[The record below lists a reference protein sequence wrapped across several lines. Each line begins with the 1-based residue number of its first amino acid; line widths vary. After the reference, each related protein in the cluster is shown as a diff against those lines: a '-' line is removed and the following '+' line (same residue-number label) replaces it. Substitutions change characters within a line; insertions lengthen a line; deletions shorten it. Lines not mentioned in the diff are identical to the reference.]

1 MPFFHKPLAVVSV
14 AVAVGVLTVSCGE
27 SKVSQC
33 NKLIEVANKAVSD
46 VQAITASAN
55 SQDVGAMAKIADT
68 ADQAKAS
75 MESLELSDEKLKDFQ
90 QRFVSMYTDT
100 SKATRDLVAAV
111 GADNS
116 QGAEQAYTALQT
128 ATNQETPLVTEV
140 NGYCGSTPQS

>member
-1 MPFFHKPLAVVSV
+1 MPFFHKPVAVVSLIM
-14 AVAVGVLTVSCGE
+14 AVGMLTVSCGE

-46 VQAITASAN
+46 VQTITASAD
-55 SQDVGAMAKIADT
+55 SQDVSAMAKIADT

-75 MESLELSDEKLKDFQ
+75 MEALELSDEKLQDFQ
-90 QRFVSMYTDT
+90 QKFVSMYTDT

-116 QGAEQAYTALQT
+116 EGAQQAYTALQT
-128 ATNQETPLVTEV
+128 ATNQETPLVNEV
-140 NGYCGSTPQS
+140 NGYCGGNPQS